1 MNLPPDTEGQN
12 PPLDTED
19 LKALQE
25 TESQT
30 TKTSSA
36 MNVTSKGTTI
46 VIAQSFRRKSPKRSL
61 ARKRRK
67 VSWLHEMILT
77 HLKLTQNQ
85 MMKEQI

>member
-1 MNLPPDTEGQN
+1 MNPPPDREGQN

-25 TESQT
+25 AESQIT
-30 TKTSSA
+30 RTSSA
-36 MNVTSKGTTI
+36 MNATSKDTTR
-46 VIAQSFRRKSPKRSL
+46 VIAQSFRRKSPEESL

-67 VSWLHEMILT
+67 VSWLHGMTLT

-85 MMKEQI
+85 MMREQT

>member
-1 MNLPPDTEGQN
+1 MNLSPDTEGQN

-19 LKALQE
+19 LKVLQE
-25 TESQT
+25 IESQT

-36 MNVTSKGTTI
+36 LNVTSKGTTKM
-46 VIAQSFRRKSPKRSL
+46 IAQSFRRRSPKRSL

-67 VSWLHEMILT
+67 VSWLHGMIMT

-85 MMKEQI
+85 MMKE